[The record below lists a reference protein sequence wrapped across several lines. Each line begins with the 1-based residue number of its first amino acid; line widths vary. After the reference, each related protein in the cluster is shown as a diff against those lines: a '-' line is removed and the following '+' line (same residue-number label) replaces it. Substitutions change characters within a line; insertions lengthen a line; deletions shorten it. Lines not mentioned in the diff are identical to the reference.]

1 MDHFQGKYSQK
12 HLKIHVGTPFVFV
25 GFFWGGPHLGLDF
38 SNFLERTIVSQF
50 QFTYFF
56 TFKKYIYS
64 FSFVLVIYVTYKYSH
79 KIDDRYIDSH
89 FLPQKYIIFPYIF

>member
-1 MDHFQGKYSQK
+1 MWGP
-12 HLKIHVGTPFVFV
+12 HLFLWF
-25 GFFWGGPHLGLDF
+25 FFWGGTPFGIRLLQ
-38 SNFLERTIVSQF
+38 FLRAYNCKSISV
-50 QFTYFF
+50 YIFF